1 MKERK
6 TMTTIKNY
14 DSRSNLSSFQL
25 GSMYTFYI
33 SNVNKNHLIKI
44 DKNDIEEYVKM
55 FNDVIEN
62 NVDLVKISNKHLAF
76 SRVVGMVINKHKST
90 TPNDVDQIT
99 VMFKTSTNEY
109 VLNKYVV
116 NSYNVFMNDKNYV
129 CPAAVI

>member
-1 MKERK
+1 
-6 TMTTIKNY
+6 MTTIKNY

-33 SNVNKNHLIKI
+33 SNVNKHHLIKI

-76 SRVVGMVINKHKST
+76 SRVVGMVVNKHKST

-129 CPAAVI
+129 CSAAVI